1 MNEDKEEI
9 TLFIKYDTRT
19 ANINITELVIV

>member
-9 TLFIKYDTRT
+9 TLFIKYDMRT
-19 ANINITELVIV
+19 ATISITVLVIV